1 MRLLLDTHVL
11 LWALQDHAR
20 IRKIRKRLLDPDH
33 EVFFSVASLWEIAI
47 KQAIGKID
55 ADPEEVRDTA
65 REDGFVELPILGAH
79 VLAVSELPPIHRDPF
94 DRLLVAQAI
103 SEPMHLLTGDQ
114 LLAGYGELVE
124 VI

>member
-11 LWALQDHAR
+11 IWALQDHSR
-20 IRKIRKRLLDPDH
+20 IRKVRKRLLDPDH

-55 ADPEEVRDTA
+55 ADPEEIRDTA
-65 REDGFVELPILGAH
+65 RDDGFVELPIAGAH
-79 VLAVSELPPIHRDPF
+79 VLAITQLPPIHRDPF

-103 SEPMHLLTGDQ
+103 SEPMRLLTGDA

>member
-1 MRLLLDTHVL
+1 VRLLLDTHVL
-11 LWALQDHAR
+11 LWALQDHPR

-55 ADPEEVRDTA
+55 ADPAAIRDVA
-65 REDGFVELPILGAH
+65 REDGFVELPILGTH
-79 VLAVSELPPIHRDPF
+79 VLAIMELPPLHRDPF
-94 DRLLVAQAI
+94 DRLLVAQAA
-103 SEPMHLLTGDQ
+103 SEPMHLLTGDA

-124 VI
+124 LI

>member
-11 LWALQDHAR
+11 LWALQDHSR

-33 EVFFSVASLWEIAI
+33 EIFFSVASLWEIAI

-55 ADPEEVRDTA
+55 ASPEEVRDTA
-65 REDGFVELPILGAH
+65 RQDGFLELPILGAH
-79 VLAVSELPPIHRDPF
+79 VLAVTALPPIHRDPF
-94 DRLLVAQAI
+94 DRLLVAQAF
-103 SEPMHLLTGDQ
+103 SEPMHLLTGDS